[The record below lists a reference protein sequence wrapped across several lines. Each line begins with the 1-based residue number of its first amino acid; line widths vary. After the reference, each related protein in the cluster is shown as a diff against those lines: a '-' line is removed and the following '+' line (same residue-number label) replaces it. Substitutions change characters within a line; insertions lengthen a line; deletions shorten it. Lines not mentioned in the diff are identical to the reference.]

1 VRIREEMSGETSIP
15 ETKRGKAGTKTGR
28 GGTTIGEEERRR
40 RDEGRR
46 RTSTSATAEALGM
59 NEFDQTSHLI

>member
-1 VRIREEMSGETSIP
+1 M
-15 ETKRGKAGTKTGR
+15 
-28 GGTTIGEEERRR
+28 IGEEERRR

-59 NEFDQTSHLI
+59 NEFDKTSHLI